1 MAFAH
6 PIGGVRPVRSS
17 RRRGYFVPVLLLTP
31 AMLWLTVFFVVP
43 TISLASQSLQTG
55 DIDNGYTL
63 TWNFQTYAD
72 ALARYWPHFLRSFG
86 YAATATVGTLLLGYP
101 LAWFIAHRSGKYKN
115 ALLVLVVAPFF
126 TNFLIRT
133 LAWQI
138 ILTDTGPVT
147 GFFRAT
153 GLTSVLQ
160 AVGLTNNDTLLFS
173 PFAVVSGLV
182 YNFLPFMV
190 LPLYANLVKLDHRLL
205 EAAYDLGARPWQ
217 AFMRITLPLSRSGIV
232 AGCMLVMIPAVGEF
246 VIPEMLG
253 GPDTLMIGRVLWGE
267 FFNNR
272 DWPLASAVAIVMLL
286 LLLVPILIFNRSQQR
301 TLEGKLA

>member
-6 PIGGVRPVRSS
+6 PVGGARPARAA
-17 RRRGYFVPVLLLTP
+17 RRRGYFVPILLLTP

-72 ALARYWPHFLRSFG
+72 ALARYWPHFVRSFG
-86 YAATATVGTLLLGYP
+86 YAALATLGTLLLGYP
-101 LAWFIAHRSGKYKN
+101 LAWFIAHRAGRYKN
-115 ALLVLVVAPFF
+115 AMLVLVVAPFF

-138 ILTDTGPVT
+138 ILTDTGPVN

-153 GLTSVLQ
+153 GLINVLQ
-160 AVGLTNNDTLLFS
+160 ALGLTSNDSLLFS
-173 PFAVVSGLV
+173 PFAVVSGLI

-190 LPLYANLVKLDHRLL
+190 LPLYASLERLDTRLL
-205 EAAYDLGARPWQ
+205 DAAGDLYADGWNTFWRVIW
-217 AFMRITLPLSRSGIV
+217 PLSLPGVVSGTLLTFIPA
-232 AGCMLVMIPAVGEF
+232 AGDYINSKLLGNTQTVMIGQ
-246 VIPEMLG
+246 VIDAQFLRVLDYPTAAALSFI
-253 GPDTLMIGRVLWGE
+253 LMIAIIVLVGVYVRIAGTE
-267 FFNNR
+267 E
-272 DWPLASAVAIVMLL
+272 
-286 LLLVPILIFNRSQQR
+286 LV
-301 TLEGKLA
+301 

>member
-6 PIGGVRPVRSS
+6 PIGGARPVRSG
-17 RRRGYFVPVLLLTP
+17 RRRGYFVPILLLTP

-101 LAWFIAHRSGKYKN
+101 LAWFIAHRSGRYKN

-153 GLTSVLQ
+153 GLTNVLQ

-190 LPLYANLVKLDHRLL
+190 LPLYASLERLDTRLL
-205 EAAYDLGARPWQ
+205 DAAGDLYANGWHTFWRVIW
-217 AFMRITLPLSRSGIV
+217 PLSLPGVVSGTLLTFIPAAGDYINSKLLGNTQTVMIGQVIDVQFLRVLDYPTAAALSFILMITIIILVGVYVRV
-232 AGCMLVMIPAVGEF
+232 AGTEELV
-246 VIPEMLG
+246 
-253 GPDTLMIGRVLWGE
+253 
-267 FFNNR
+267 
-272 DWPLASAVAIVMLL
+272 
-286 LLLVPILIFNRSQQR
+286 
-301 TLEGKLA
+301 